1 MNRRSVVARGIF
13 AAVALLGLVS
23 MNRIGLLDA
32 GKVRPALEN
41 LWEFGGA
48 LLPPNTGVLDRLL
61 DAMLET
67 IEIAFVGTLLGFVL
81 SLPLAVLATRTLFPP
96 YVTLPARMLISAVR
110 TVPSLLWGVIF
121 VIAYGLG
128 PEAGA
133 LGVAFY
139 TVGFLAKLYY
149 ESFEAV
155 DAEVLEAVRGAGTSR
170 LQLITY
176 AVLPE
181 SANAL
186 ISHALFMFE
195 YNIRASTIMGFVGAG
210 GIGYYMLGYV
220 QLLQYDNL
228 MMALVLTFV
237 VVLAVDSLSARL
249 RALVLPSMR
258 GETVRAPLLG
268 GLTTLISAQPR

>member
-1 MNRRSVVARGIF
+1 MNSRAVGARAALGAVVI
-13 AAVALLGLVS
+13 LGLIS
-23 MNRIGLLDA
+23 MQRIGLLDA
-32 GKVRPALEN
+32 SKVRPALEN
-41 LWEFGGA
+41 LWEFAGA
-48 LLPPNTGVLDRLL
+48 LVPPNTEVLERLI
-61 DAMLET
+61 DAMVET
-67 IEIAFVGTLLGFVL
+67 IEIAFVGTLLGFVI
-81 SLPLAVLATRTLFPP
+81 SLPLAVLATRTLFGPLVSIP
-96 YVTLPARMLISAVR
+96 VRLLISAIR
-110 TVPSLLWGVIF
+110 TVPSLLWGVVF

-155 DAEVLEAVRGAGTSR
+155 DAEVLEAVKGAGTNR

-186 ISHALFMFE
+186 ISHVLFMFE

-228 MMALVLTFV
+228 MMALILTFV
-237 VVLAVDSLSARL
+237 VVIAVDSLSSRL
-249 RALVLPSMR
+249 RAFVLPSMH
-258 GETVRAPLLG
+258 GESARAPLLG
-268 GLTTLISAQPR
+268 GLSTLLSSQPR